1 MGGLGDA
8 GKILYILFLNHM
20 LDTCVYIVMHILLV
34 CGLVYGRCD

>member
-20 LDTCVYIVMHILLV
+20 LYSVYIVMHILLV